1 MATCM
6 AGWLLYQ
13 YIKNKKERLRL
24 KLRTTKKIVSCILSV
39 LLLASALVLPVSANE
54 ISDSVTDENTK
65 SYLVNS
71 EKTFDGTSA
80 NKLDITSDLDFLKDN
95 GSATWTMTFK
105 TTDNANLQVL
115 TGLFSGTN
123 TNDYL
128 IFYAYNGKLGAE
140 IRNETNNV
148 KVAFDVAASYAD
160 GNYHTVTFTVSENAY
175 YKIYFDGSCILTKS
189 AESTTFSKNL
199 GVDFATASV
208 GGASRYNNAGW
219 QFNGSIKDVYLSNFA
234 LDETEI
240 LKFHGV
246 YPESIVSQTGGKDT
260 TGTEPMVITD
270 EFDLETLKAMDQGSI
285 NITYKRDSSVAGASL
300 QSYLAFSNGDAQDE
314 YATFY
319 LNSAGTRVGF
329 EFKTA
334 AQNPHT
340 FWDGVN
346 LNDGNWHN
354 LGFVFD
360 GTNVTLYVDGVSKGA
375 KAFTGMFSALTW
387 INNLNTV
394 SLGGM
399 VRTGKTGASNQ
410 WFGDFNVNNVKVYSN
425 VLSASQMASIQNGTG
440 SVGVSEED
448 VSDRTAL
455 FYSGYGNSANY
466 RIPAMVTAA
475 DGTLVA
481 SIDQRKTTAA
491 DYGDIDLMVRRSEDK
506 GETWSEPIM
515 LTDLPSGGSAHSFI
529 IDSELLVAGDGTI
542 YCLVDMFPES
552 YALMN
557 YGLLKAGSG
566 YKEVDGKKYMILYD
580 ADKNE
585 YTLREN
591 GVVYTPEG
599 EVSDYKVTD
608 FGKGTLVKTVE
619 GEEQSAGS
627 IFLYSGANKGELSV
641 LCTSYLWLFKST
653 DNGLTWS
660 DPVDIT
666 GMVKEDWM
674 VFCGTG
680 PGSGISITTDEGTE
694 RLLFSIYFTNSVT
707 VNSQSS
713 ASIYSDDGGVTW
725 HRGQS
730 PQEILDNGNRD
741 PGTEGYTGATNI
753 QEFNGSSKLN
763 DSTDKNAP
771 TKGMLTENVMVSLGG
786 ENVALLSRNSKA
798 NYAYVS
804 LSSDGGETWDSC
816 KINQAI
822 PEYYCQLSAIVHEYQ
837 GRKYL
842 VISNPNASGRYNMTI
857 RVTDIT
863 DGTISTNSS
872 DWKYTTIN
880 VGHDQYSCLT
890 SIDENTI
897 GILYETDTTWHALD
911 MLFQKFSIDYLLE
924 GNGGNVNNVPEYP
937 EITDISAEVINGAN
951 GSEGVTEV
959 GDTIKVKVTLGV
971 PVFVTG
977 NAQVKLQYNVGDET
991 KTVYADYAG
1000 GSGTNE
1006 IYFNYTIE
1014 EKFNGDISAVIEP
1027 IANLE
1032 SSTLRGVS
1040 SLRNGETIAVASYG
1054 ISADDGSF
1062 DLAVAGAEAGSFHAG
1077 EGADKAIDKNTSTMW
1092 HSEWAAGNN
1101 RDDLWITLDLGS
1113 VQNITGL
1120 RYLPRQS
1127 GGVNGIITEYSIEVS
1142 TDGINFTPYATGTW
1156 ANDTTWK
1163 KAEFGTVE
1171 AQYVKLVAVD
1181 SVSGEIGNTYASATE
1196 IALYYVP
1203 GDETEPDYREELETA
1218 ILMGENKLRII
1229 AENPETFWYV
1239 PDVTALE
1246 EKVAEAYAL
1255 LENAEAT
1262 NEQLMNMID
1271 ELDKATDV
1279 RYMSG
1284 DIDMNGKITII
1295 DATVLQLYLN
1305 EENLGETD
1313 IAVIASDTDGSGEI
1327 DINDITE
1334 IQKYIVGIVEY
1345 LAPYEMIIS

>member
-1 MATCM
+1 M
-6 AGWLLYQ
+6 
-13 YIKNKKERLRL
+13 

-65 SYLVNS
+65 SYLVNE
-71 EKTFDGTSA
+71 EKTFDGTTASR
-80 NKLDITSDLDFLKDN
+80 LDISEDIDFFKDN
-95 GSATWTMTFK
+95 TSATWTVTFK
-105 TTDNANLQVL
+105 TTANSFQSLV
-115 TGLFSGTN
+115 GLFSESNENGYVNIYLNSGN
-123 TNDYL
+123 T
-128 IFYAYNGKLGAE
+128 IGIE
-140 IRNETNNV
+140 IRGTENTSFSFSKTYN
-148 KVAFDVAASYAD
+148 D
-160 GNYHTVTFTVSENAY
+160 GEFHTLSFTVKENEY
-175 YKIYFDGSCILTKS
+175 YKFYFDGECVVNKS
-189 AESTTFSKNL
+189 ATSTKFTSNFGVSDLVVATIGGSKRSN
-199 GVDFATASV
+199 ASKDW
-208 GGASRYNNAGW
+208 S
-219 QFNGSIKDVYLSNFA
+219 FNGTIKDVYMSNFA
-234 LDETEI
+234 LDETEL
-240 LKFHGV
+240 LKFHGIFPAEV
-246 YPESIVSQTGGKDT
+246 ISETNVKDT
-260 TGTEPMVITD
+260 TGTEPLVVTD
-270 EFDLETLKAMDQGSI
+270 DFDLDAIKAMDQGSI

-319 LNSAGTRVGF
+319 LNSAGTTVGF
-329 EFKTA
+329 EFRTA
-334 AQNPHT
+334 AQNSHT
-340 FWDGVN
+340 SWSGLN

-399 VRTGKTGASNQ
+399 VRTGKTGAGNQ

-552 YALMN
+552 YALM
-557 YGLLKAGSG
+557 GALDAGSG
-566 YKEVDGKKYMILYD
+566 YTDVDGTKYLTLYD
-580 ADKNE
+580 AEKNI
-585 YTLREN
+585 YTMREDN
-591 GVVYTPEG
+591 IVYDAEG
-599 EVSDYKVTD
+599 NVTNYKVID
-608 FGKGTLVKTVE
+608 FSTGMLVKTVE
-619 GEEQSAGS
+619 GKEVDAGS
-627 IFLYSGANKGELSV
+627 IFLYTGANAGELSV
-641 LCTSYLWLFKST
+641 LKTSYLWLFKST

-660 DPVDIT
+660 EPKDVT

-680 PGSGISITTDEGTE
+680 PGRGTTTIMPDGTE
-694 RLLFSIYFTNSVT
+694 RLIFSIYHTNKTGGLST
-707 VNSQSS
+707 QAS
-713 ASIYSDDGGVTW
+713 ATIYSDDGGETW
-725 HRGQS
+725 TRGAAAV
-730 PQEILDNGNRD
+730 EALGED
-741 PGTEGYTGATNI
+741 P
-753 QEFNGSSKLN
+753 SSASRL
-763 DSTDKNAP
+763 TQ
-771 TKGMLTENVMVSLGG
+771 LTENQVIDLGG
-786 ENVALLSRNSKA
+786 GKIVMFSRNYSGA
-798 NYAYVS
+798 AYMS
-804 LSSDGGETWDSC
+804 ISTNGGATWDSC
-816 KINQAI
+816 ERNPAV
-822 PEYYCQLSAIVHEYQ
+822 YDTYCQMSALKHEYN
-837 GRKYL
+837 GKTYL
-842 VISNPNASGRYNMTI
+842 IISNPNASGRNNMTI

-863 DGTISTNSS
+863 DGTISKDSA

-1101 RDDLWITLDLGS
+1101 RDDLWITLDLGD
-1113 VQNITGL
+1113 VKDVTGL
-1120 RYLPRQS
+1120 RYMPRQTQA
-1127 GGVNGIITEYSIEVS
+1127 NGIITEYDILVS
-1142 TDGINFTPYATGTW
+1142 TDGSEFTSVATGTW
-1156 ANDTTWK
+1156 AGDNSWK
-1163 KAEFGTVE
+1163 KAEFESVK
-1171 AQYVKLVAVD
+1171 ARYVKLVAVN
-1181 SVSGEIGNTYASATE
+1181 SLSSEAGNTYASATE

-1218 ILMGENKLRII
+1218 ILKGENKLRII

>member
-6 AGWLLYQ
+6 AEGLLYQ

-466 RIPAMVTAA
+466 RIPALVTAA

-481 SIDQRKTTAA
+481 AIDQRKTTAA

-763 DSTDKNAP
+763 DSTDENAL

-1077 EGADKAIDKNTSTMW
+1077 EGADKAIDKNISTMW

-1101 RDDLWITLDLGS
+1101 RADLWITLDLGS

-1181 SVSGEIGNTYASATE
+1181 SVSGEIGNTYASAAE

-1218 ILMGENKLRII
+1218 ILKGENKLRII

>member
-1 MATCM
+1 M
-6 AGWLLYQ
+6 
-13 YIKNKKERLRL
+13 

-54 ISDSVTDENTK
+54 ISDSVTEENTK
-65 SYLVNS
+65 SYLVNE
-71 EKTFDGTSA
+71 EKTFDGTTASR
-80 NKLDITSDLDFLKDN
+80 LDISEDIDFFKDN
-95 GSATWTMTFK
+95 TSATWTVTFK
-105 TTDNANLQVL
+105 TTANSFQSLV
-115 TGLFSGTN
+115 GLFSESNENGYVNIYLNSGN
-123 TNDYL
+123 T
-128 IFYAYNGKLGAE
+128 IGIE
-140 IRNETNNV
+140 IRGTENTSFSFSKTYN
-148 KVAFDVAASYAD
+148 D
-160 GNYHTVTFTVSENAY
+160 GEFHTLSFTVKENEY
-175 YKIYFDGSCILTKS
+175 YKFYFDGECVVNKS
-189 AESTTFSKNL
+189 ATSTKFTSNFGVSDLVAATIGGSKRSN
-199 GVDFATASV
+199 ASKDW
-208 GGASRYNNAGW
+208 S
-219 QFNGSIKDVYLSNFA
+219 FNGTIKDVYMSNFA
-234 LDETEI
+234 LDETEL
-240 LKFHGV
+240 LKFHGIFPAEV
-246 YPESIVSQTGGKDT
+246 ISETNVKDT
-260 TGTEPMVITD
+260 TGTEPLVVTD
-270 EFDLETLKAMDQGSI
+270 DFDLDAIKAMDQGSI
-285 NITYKRDSSVAGASL
+285 NITYKRDSSVAGTSL

-334 AQNPHT
+334 AQNAHT

-399 VRTGKTGASNQ
+399 VRTGKTGAGNQ

-515 LTDLPSGGSAHSFI
+515 LTDLPSGGSNHSFI

-552 YALMN
+552 LALM
-557 YGLLKAGSG
+557 GSLDAGSG
-566 YKEVDGKKYMILYD
+566 YTDVDGTKYLTLYD
-580 ADKNE
+580 AEKNI
-585 YTLREN
+585 YTMREDN
-591 GVVYTPEG
+591 IVYDAEG
-599 EVSDYKVTD
+599 NVTNYKVTD
-608 FGKGTLVKTVE
+608 FSTGKLVKTVE
-619 GEEQSAGS
+619 GEEVDAGS
-627 IFLYSGANKGELSV
+627 IFLYTGANAGELSV
-641 LCTSYLWLFKST
+641 LKTSYLWLFKST

-660 DPVDIT
+660 EPKDVT

-680 PGSGISITTDEGTE
+680 PGRGTTTIMPDGTE
-694 RLLFSIYFTNSVT
+694 RLIFSIYHTNKTGGLST
-707 VNSQSS
+707 QAS
-713 ASIYSDDGGVTW
+713 ATIYSDDGGETW
-725 HRGQS
+725 TRG
-730 PQEILDNGNRD
+730 EAAIEANGED
-741 PGTEGYTGATNI
+741 P
-753 QEFNGSSKLN
+753 
-763 DSTDKNAP
+763 STAASL
-771 TKGMLTENVMVSLGG
+771 TQLTENQVIDLGG
-786 ENVALLSRNSKA
+786 GKIVMFSRNYSGA
-798 NYAYVS
+798 AYMS
-804 LSSDGGETWDSC
+804 ISTNGGETWDSC
-816 KINQAI
+816 ERNPAV
-822 PEYYCQLSAIVHEYQ
+822 YDTYCQMSALKHEYN
-837 GRKYL
+837 GKTYL
-842 VISNPNASGRYNMTI
+842 IISNPNASGRNNMTI

-863 DGTISTNSS
+863 DGTISKDSA

-1101 RDDLWITLDLGS
+1101 RADLWITLDLGS

-1181 SVSGEIGNTYASATE
+1181 SVSGEIGNTYASAAE
-1196 IALYYVP
+1196 IALYYIP

-1218 ILMGENKLRII
+1218 ILKGENKLRII
-1229 AENPETFWYV
+1229 AENPEAFWYT

-1246 EKVAEAYAL
+1246 EKLEEAYIL
-1255 LENAEAT
+1255 LDNAEAT
-1262 NEQLMNMID
+1262 NEQFKTMAD
-1271 ELDKATDV
+1271 ELNKATDV

-1284 DIDMNGKITII
+1284 DIDMDGKITII

>member
-1 MATCM
+1 M
-6 AGWLLYQ
+6 
-13 YIKNKKERLRL
+13 

-54 ISDSVTDENTK
+54 ISDSVTEENTK
-65 SYLVNS
+65 SYLVNE
-71 EKTFDGTSA
+71 EKTFDGTTASR
-80 NKLDITSDLDFLKDN
+80 LDISEDIDFFKDN
-95 GSATWTMTFK
+95 TSATWTVTFK
-105 TTDNANLQVL
+105 TTANSFQSLV
-115 TGLFSGTN
+115 GLFSESNENGYVNIYLNSGN
-123 TNDYL
+123 T
-128 IFYAYNGKLGAE
+128 IGIE
-140 IRNETNNV
+140 IRGTENTSFSFSKTYN
-148 KVAFDVAASYAD
+148 D
-160 GNYHTVTFTVSENAY
+160 GEFHTLSFTVKENEY
-175 YKIYFDGSCILTKS
+175 YKFYFDGECVVNKS
-189 AESTTFSKNL
+189 ATSTKFTSNFGVSDLVAATIGGSKRSN
-199 GVDFATASV
+199 ASKDW
-208 GGASRYNNAGW
+208 S
-219 QFNGSIKDVYLSNFA
+219 FNGTIKDVYMSNFA
-234 LDETEI
+234 LDETEL
-240 LKFHGV
+240 LKFHGIFPAEV
-246 YPESIVSQTGGKDT
+246 ISETNVKDT
-260 TGTEPMVITD
+260 TGTEPLVVTD
-270 EFDLETLKAMDQGSI
+270 DFDLDAIKAMDQGSI

-515 LTDLPSGGSAHSFI
+515 LTDLPAGGSNHSFI
-529 IDSELLVAGDGTI
+529 IDSELLVSADGTI

-552 YALMN
+552 QALMN

-680 PGSGISITTDEGTE
+680 PGRGTTTIMPDGKE
-694 RLLFSIYFTNSVT
+694 RLIFSIYHTNKTGGLST
-707 VNSQSS
+707 QAS
-713 ASIYSDDGGVTW
+713 ATIYSDDGGETW
-725 HRGQS
+725 TRG
-730 PQEILDNGNRD
+730 EAAIEANGED
-741 PGTEGYTGATNI
+741 P
-753 QEFNGSSKLN
+753 
-763 DSTDKNAP
+763 STAASL
-771 TKGMLTENVMVSLGG
+771 TQLTENQVIDLGG
-786 ENVALLSRNSKA
+786 GKIVMFSRNYSGA
-798 NYAYVS
+798 AYMS
-804 LSSDGGETWDSC
+804 ISTNGGETWDSC
-816 KINQAI
+816 ERNPAV
-822 PEYYCQLSAIVHEYQ
+822 YDTYCQMSALKHEYN
-837 GRKYL
+837 GKTYL
-842 VISNPNASGRYNMTI
+842 IISNPNASGRNNMTI

-863 DGTISTNSS
+863 DGTISKDSA

-1181 SVSGEIGNTYASATE
+1181 SVSGEIGNTYASAAE

-1218 ILMGENKLRII
+1218 ILKGENKLGFI

-1246 EKVAEAYAL
+1246 EKVAEAYVL

>member
-1 MATCM
+1 M
-6 AGWLLYQ
+6 
-13 YIKNKKERLRL
+13 

-65 SYLVNS
+65 SYLVNE
-71 EKTFDGTSA
+71 EKTFDGNKA
-80 NKLDITSDLDFLKDN
+80 NGLDITEDLDFFTGN
-95 GSATWTMTFK
+95 SSGTWTMSFK
-105 TTDNANLQVL
+105 TTN
-115 TGLFSGTN
+115 TGFSSLVGFTSTAAGTQ
-123 TNDYL
+123 NDYINVYL
-128 IFYAYNGKLGAE
+128 SGGNTIGIE
-140 IRNETNNV
+140 IRKDTDNTHK
-148 KVAFDVAASYAD
+148 KVTKSYSD
-160 GNYHTVTFTVSENAY
+160 GKYHTLTFTVKENEY
-175 YKIYFDGSCILTKS
+175 YKFYFDGECILSETASSTKW
-189 AESTTFSKNL
+189 FSNL
-199 GVDFATASV
+199 GVTFGKAGI
-208 GGASRYNNAGW
+208 GGITRSDGSGW
-219 QFNGSIKDVYLSNFA
+219 GFNGTMKDVYLSNTA

-240 LKFHGV
+240 LKFHGIFPAEV
-246 YPESIVSQTGGKDT
+246 ISETNVKDT
-260 TGTEPMVITD
+260 TGTEPLVVTD
-270 EFDLETLKAMDQGSI
+270 DFDLDAIKAMDQGSI

-375 KAFTGMFSALTW
+375 KAFKGMFSALTW

-399 VRTGKTGASNQ
+399 VRTGKTGAGNQ
-410 WFGDFNVNNVKVYSN
+410 WFGDFNVNSVKVYSN

-1101 RDDLWITLDLGS
+1101 RDDLWITLDLGD
-1113 VQNITGL
+1113 VKDVTGL
-1120 RYLPRQS
+1120 RYMPRQTQT
-1127 GGVNGIITEYSIEVS
+1127 NGIITEYDILVS
-1142 TDGINFTPYATGTW
+1142 TDGSEFTSVATGTW
-1156 ANDTTWK
+1156 AGDNSWK
-1163 KAEFGTVE
+1163 KAEFESVK
-1171 AQYVKLVAVD
+1171 ARYVKLVAVN
-1181 SVSGEIGNTYASATE
+1181 SLSSEAGNTYASATE

-1218 ILMGENKLRII
+1218 ILKGENKLTMVN
-1229 AENPETFWYV
+1229 ENPEAFWYT

-1246 EKVAEAYAL
+1246 EKLAEAYIL
-1255 LENAEAT
+1255 LDNAEAT
-1262 NEQLMNMID
+1262 NEQFKTMAD
-1271 ELDKATDV
+1271 ELNKATDV

-1284 DIDMNGKITII
+1284 DINMDGKITII
-1295 DATVLQLYLN
+1295 DATLLQLYLN
-1305 EENLGETD
+1305 EENLDETD

>member
-1 MATCM
+1 M
-6 AGWLLYQ
+6 
-13 YIKNKKERLRL
+13 

-65 SYLVNS
+65 SYLVNE
-71 EKTFDGTSA
+71 EKTFDGTTASR
-80 NKLDITSDLDFLKDN
+80 LDISEDIDFFKDN
-95 GSATWTMTFK
+95 TSATWTVTFK
-105 TTDNANLQVL
+105 TTANSFQSLV
-115 TGLFSGTN
+115 GLFSESNENGYVNIYLNSGN
-123 TNDYL
+123 T
-128 IFYAYNGKLGAE
+128 IGIE
-140 IRNETNNV
+140 IRGTENTSFSFSKTYN
-148 KVAFDVAASYAD
+148 D
-160 GNYHTVTFTVSENAY
+160 GEFHTLSFTVKENEY
-175 YKIYFDGSCILTKS
+175 YKFYFDGECVVNKS
-189 AESTTFSKNL
+189 ATSTKFTSNFGVSDLVAATIGGSKRSN
-199 GVDFATASV
+199 ASKDW
-208 GGASRYNNAGW
+208 S
-219 QFNGSIKDVYLSNFA
+219 FNGTIKDVYMSNFA
-234 LDETEI
+234 LDETEL
-240 LKFHGV
+240 LKFHGIFPAEV
-246 YPESIVSQTGGKDT
+246 ISETNVKDT
-260 TGTEPMVITD
+260 TGTEPLVVTD
-270 EFDLETLKAMDQGSI
+270 DFDLDAIKAMDQGSI

-399 VRTGKTGASNQ
+399 VRTGKTGAGNQ

-481 SIDQRKTTAA
+481 AIDQRKTTAA

-515 LTDLPSGGSAHSFI
+515 LTDLPAGGSNHSFI
-529 IDSELLVAGDGTI
+529 IDSELLVSADGTI

-552 YALMN
+552 TALMGGS
-557 YGLLKAGSG
+557 YLEKGSG
-566 YKEVDGKKYMILYD
+566 YKEVDGKKYQILYD
-580 ADKNE
+580 ANKNE

-599 EVSDYKVTD
+599 EVSNYKVTD
-608 FGKGTLVKTVE
+608 YGKGTLVKTVE
-619 GEEQSAGS
+619 GEEVDAGS
-627 IFLYSGANKGELSV
+627 IFLYTGANAGELSV
-641 LCTSYLWLFKST
+641 LKTSYLWLFKST
-653 DNGLTWS
+653 DDGLTWS

-666 GMVKEDWM
+666 GMVKADWM

-680 PGSGISITTDEGTE
+680 PGRGTTTIMPDGTE
-694 RLLFSIYFTNSVT
+694 RLIFSIYHTNGKTDNNGS
-707 VNSQSS
+707 SQANLNTQAS
-713 ASIYSDDGGVTW
+713 AAIYSDDGGITWTRGESPVVTL
-725 HRGQS
+725 G
-730 PQEILDNGNRD
+730 GN
-741 PGTEGYTGATNI
+741 PETGENLT
-753 QEFNGSSKLN
+753 Q
-763 DSTDKNAP
+763 
-771 TKGMLTENVMVSLGG
+771 LTENQIVDLGNG
-786 ENVALLSRNSKA
+786 KLAMFSRNYSRA
-798 NYAYVS
+798 AYMS
-804 LSSDGGETWDSC
+804 ISTDGGATWDTCERNTAVFDS
-816 KINQAI
+816 
-822 PEYYCQLSAIVHEYQ
+822 YCQMSAITHEYN
-837 GRKYL
+837 GRTYL
-842 VISNPNASGRYNMTI
+842 IISNPNASGRNNMTI

-863 DGTISTNSS
+863 DGTISTDSA
-872 DWKYTTIN
+872 DWSYTTIN

-1040 SLRNGETIAVASYG
+1040 SLRKGETIAVASYG

-1181 SVSGEIGNTYASATE
+1181 SVSGEIGNTYASAAE

-1218 ILMGENKLRII
+1218 ILKGENKLRII

-1246 EKVAEAYAL
+1246 EKLEEAYIL
-1255 LENAEAT
+1255 LDNAEAT
-1262 NEQLMNMID
+1262 NEQFKTMAD
-1271 ELDKATDV
+1271 ELNKATDV

>member
-1 MATCM
+1 M
-6 AGWLLYQ
+6 
-13 YIKNKKERLRL
+13 

-54 ISDSVTDENTK
+54 ISDSVTEENTK
-65 SYLVNS
+65 SYLVNE
-71 EKTFDGTSA
+71 EKTFDGTTASR
-80 NKLDITSDLDFLKDN
+80 LDISEDIDFFKDN
-95 GSATWTMTFK
+95 TSATWTVTFK
-105 TTDNANLQVL
+105 TTANSFQSLV
-115 TGLFSGTN
+115 GLFSESNENGYVNIYLNSGN
-123 TNDYL
+123 T
-128 IFYAYNGKLGAE
+128 IGIE
-140 IRNETNNV
+140 IRGTENTSFSFSKTYN
-148 KVAFDVAASYAD
+148 D
-160 GNYHTVTFTVSENAY
+160 GEFHTLSFTVKENEY
-175 YKIYFDGSCILTKS
+175 YKFYFDGECVVNKS
-189 AESTTFSKNL
+189 ATSTKFTSNFGVSDLVAATIGGSKRSN
-199 GVDFATASV
+199 ASKDW
-208 GGASRYNNAGW
+208 S
-219 QFNGSIKDVYLSNFA
+219 FNGTIKDVYMSNFA
-234 LDETEI
+234 LDETEL
-240 LKFHGV
+240 LKFHGIFPAEV
-246 YPESIVSQTGGKDT
+246 ISETNVKDT
-260 TGTEPMVITD
+260 TGTEPLVVTD
-270 EFDLETLKAMDQGSI
+270 DFDLDAIKAMDQGSI

-399 VRTGKTGASNQ
+399 VRTGKTGAGNQ
-410 WFGDFNVNNVKVYSN
+410 WFGDFNVNSVKVYSN

-552 YALMN
+552 YALM
-557 YGLLKAGSG
+557 GALDAGSG
-566 YKEVDGKKYMILYD
+566 YTDVDGTKYLTLYD
-580 ADKNE
+580 AEKNI
-585 YTLREN
+585 YTMREDN
-591 GVVYTPEG
+591 IVYDAEG
-599 EVSDYKVTD
+599 NVTNYKVTD
-608 FGKGTLVKTVE
+608 FSTGKLVKTVE
-619 GEEQSAGS
+619 GEEVDAGS
-627 IFLYSGANKGELSV
+627 IFLYTGANAGELSV
-641 LCTSYLWLFKST
+641 LKTSYLWLFKST

-660 DPVDIT
+660 EPKDVT

-680 PGSGISITTDEGTE
+680 PGRGTTTIMPDGTE
-694 RLLFSIYFTNSVT
+694 RLIFSIYHTNKTGGLST
-707 VNSQSS
+707 QAS
-713 ASIYSDDGGVTW
+713 ATIYSDDGGETW
-725 HRGQS
+725 TRG
-730 PQEILDNGNRD
+730 EAAIEANGED
-741 PGTEGYTGATNI
+741 P
-753 QEFNGSSKLN
+753 
-763 DSTDKNAP
+763 STAASL
-771 TKGMLTENVMVSLGG
+771 TQLTENQVIDLGG
-786 ENVALLSRNSKA
+786 GKIVMFSRNYSGA
-798 NYAYVS
+798 AYMS
-804 LSSDGGETWDSC
+804 ISTNGGETWDSC
-816 KINQAI
+816 ERNPAV
-822 PEYYCQLSAIVHEYQ
+822 YDTYCQMSALKHEYN
-837 GRKYL
+837 GKTYL
-842 VISNPNASGRYNMTI
+842 IISNPNASGRNNMTI

-863 DGTISTNSS
+863 DGTISKDSA

-1077 EGADKAIDKNTSTMW
+1077 EGADKAIDKNISTMW

-1101 RDDLWITLDLGS
+1101 RDDLWITLDLGD
-1113 VQNITGL
+1113 VKDVTGL
-1120 RYLPRQS
+1120 RYMPRQTQT
-1127 GGVNGIITEYSIEVS
+1127 NGIITEYDILVS
-1142 TDGINFTPYATGTW
+1142 TDGSEFTSVATGTW
-1156 ANDTTWK
+1156 AGDNSWK
-1163 KAEFGTVE
+1163 KAEFESVK
-1171 AQYVKLVAVD
+1171 ARYVKLVAVN
-1181 SVSGEIGNTYASATE
+1181 SLSSEAGNTYASATE

-1218 ILMGENKLRII
+1218 ILKGENKLRII

>member
-1 MATCM
+1 MATCV
-6 AGWLLYQ
+6 AEGLLYQ
-13 YIKNKKERLRL
+13 YIKIKKERLRL

-65 SYLVNS
+65 SYLVNE
-71 EKTFDGTSA
+71 EKTFDGNKA
-80 NKLDITSDLDFLKDN
+80 NGLDITEDLDFFTGN
-95 GSATWTMTFK
+95 TSGTWTMSFK
-105 TTDNANLQVL
+105 TTSSDFSSLVGFAS
-115 TGLFSGTN
+115 TASGTQN
-123 TNDYL
+123 QYINVYL
-128 IFYAYNGKLGAE
+128 SGGSTIGIE
-140 IRNETNNV
+140 IRKDKDNTHKKFTKTYN
-148 KVAFDVAASYAD
+148 D
-160 GNYHTVTFTVSENAY
+160 GEYHTLTFTVKENEY
-175 YKIYFDGSCILTKS
+175 YKFYIDGECVLSETASSTKW
-189 AESTTFSKNL
+189 FSNL
-199 GVDFATASV
+199 GVTFGKAGV
-208 GGASRYNNAGW
+208 GGITRSDNSGW
-219 QFNGSIKDVYLSNFA
+219 GFNGTMKDVYLSNFA
-234 LDETEI
+234 LEETEI
-240 LKFHGV
+240 LKFHGI
-246 YPESIVSQTGGKDT
+246 YPTEVISETNVKDT
-260 TGTEPMVITD
+260 TGTEPLVVTD
-270 EFDLETLKAMDQGSI
+270 DFDLDAIKAMDQGSI

-334 AQNPHT
+334 AQNAHT

-466 RIPAMVTAA
+466 RIPALVTAA

-481 SIDQRKTTAA
+481 AIDQRKTTAA

-515 LTDLPSGGSAHSFI
+515 LTDLPAGGSNHSFI
-529 IDSELLVAGDGTI
+529 IDSELLVSADGTI

-552 YALMN
+552 QALMN

-1101 RDDLWITLDLGS
+1101 RADLWITLDLGS

-1181 SVSGEIGNTYASATE
+1181 SVSGEIGNTYASAAE

-1218 ILMGENKLRII
+1218 ILKGENKLRII

-1246 EKVAEAYAL
+1246 EKLEEAYIL
-1255 LENAEAT
+1255 LDNAEAT
-1262 NEQLMNMID
+1262 NEQFKTMAD
-1271 ELDKATDV
+1271 ELNKATDV

>member
-1 MATCM
+1 M
-6 AGWLLYQ
+6 
-13 YIKNKKERLRL
+13 

-39 LLLASALVLPVSANE
+39 LLLASTLILPVSANE
-54 ISDSVTDENTK
+54 ISDSVTEENTK
-65 SYLVNS
+65 SYLVNE

-260 TGTEPMVITD
+260 TGTEPLVVTD
-270 EFDLETLKAMDQGSI
+270 DFDLDAIKAMDQGSI

-515 LTDLPSGGSAHSFI
+515 LTDLPSGGSNHSFI

-863 DGTISTNSS
+863 DGTISKDSA

-1181 SVSGEIGNTYASATE
+1181 SVSGEIGNTYASAAE

-1218 ILMGENKLRII
+1218 ILKGENKLRII

-1246 EKVAEAYAL
+1246 EKLEEAYIL
-1255 LENAEAT
+1255 LDNAEAT
-1262 NEQLMNMID
+1262 NEQFKTMAD
-1271 ELDKATDV
+1271 ELNKATDV

>member
-1181 SVSGEIGNTYASATE
+1181 SVSGEIGNTYASAAE

>member
-1 MATCM
+1 M
-6 AGWLLYQ
+6 
-13 YIKNKKERLRL
+13 
-24 KLRTTKKIVSCILSV
+24 KLRTTKRIVSCILSV
-39 LLLASALVLPVSANE
+39 LLLASTLILPVSANE
-54 ISDSVTDENTK
+54 ISDSVTEENTK
-65 SYLVNS
+65 SYLVNE
-71 EKTFDGTSA
+71 EKTFDGNKA
-80 NKLDITSDLDFLKDN
+80 NGLDITEDLDFFTDN
-95 GSATWTMTFK
+95 TSGTWTLSFK
-105 TTDNANLQVL
+105 TTSTSFASLVGFAS
-115 TGLFSGTN
+115 TASGTQN
-123 TNDYL
+123 QYINVYL
-128 IFYAYNGKLGAE
+128 SGGSTIGIE
-140 IRNETNNV
+140 IRKDSDNTHKKFTKTYN
-148 KVAFDVAASYAD
+148 D
-160 GNYHTVTFTVSENAY
+160 GEYHTLTFTVKENEY
-175 YKIYFDGSCILTKS
+175 YKFYIDGECVLSETAASTKWLS
-189 AESTTFSKNL
+189 NL
-199 GVDFATASV
+199 GVTFGKAGV
-208 GGASRYNNAGW
+208 GGITRSDNSGW
-219 QFNGSIKDVYLSNFA
+219 GFNGTIKDVYLSNTA

-240 LKFHGV
+240 LKFHGIFPAEV
-246 YPESIVSQTGGKDT
+246 ISETNVKDT
-260 TGTEPMVITD
+260 TGTEPLVVTD
-270 EFDLETLKAMDQGSI
+270 DFDLDAIKAMDQGSI
-285 NITYKRDSSVAGASL
+285 NITYKRDSRVAGASL

-399 VRTGKTGASNQ
+399 VRTGKTGAGNQ
-410 WFGDFNVNNVKVYSN
+410 WFGDFNVNSVKVYSN

-641 LCTSYLWLFKST
+641 LKTSYLWLFKST

-680 PGSGISITTDEGTE
+680 PGRGTTTIMPDGTE
-694 RLLFSIYFTNSVT
+694 RLIFSIYHTNKTGGLST
-707 VNSQSS
+707 QAS
-713 ASIYSDDGGVTW
+713 ATIYSDDGGETW
-725 HRGQS
+725 TRGAAAV
-730 PQEILDNGNRD
+730 EALGED
-741 PGTEGYTGATNI
+741 PASA
-753 QEFNGSSKLN
+753 SSL
-763 DSTDKNAP
+763 TQ
-771 TKGMLTENVMVSLGG
+771 LTENQVIDLGEGKVVMF
-786 ENVALLSRNSKA
+786 SRNNSGA
-798 NYAYVS
+798 AYMS
-804 LSSDGGETWDSC
+804 ISTNGGETWDSC
-816 KINQAI
+816 ERNPAV
-822 PEYYCQLSAIVHEYQ
+822 YDTYCQMSALKHEYN
-837 GRKYL
+837 GKTYL
-842 VISNPNASGRYNMTI
+842 IISNPNASGRNNMTI

-863 DGTISTNSS
+863 DGTISKDSA

-1077 EGADKAIDKNTSTMW
+1077 EGADKAIDKNTSTKW

-1101 RDDLWITLDLGS
+1101 RDDLWITLDLGD
-1113 VQNITGL
+1113 VKDVTGL
-1120 RYLPRQS
+1120 RYMPRQTQT
-1127 GGVNGIITEYSIEVS
+1127 NGIITEYDILVS
-1142 TDGINFTPYATGTW
+1142 TDGSEFTSVATGTW
-1156 ANDTTWK
+1156 AGDNSWK
-1163 KAEFGTVE
+1163 KAEFESVK
-1171 AQYVKLVAVD
+1171 ARYVKLVAVN
-1181 SVSGEIGNTYASATE
+1181 SLSSEAGNTYASATE

-1218 ILMGENKLRII
+1218 ILKGENKLRII

>member
-1 MATCM
+1 M
-6 AGWLLYQ
+6 
-13 YIKNKKERLRL
+13 

-65 SYLVNS
+65 SYLVNE
-71 EKTFDGTSA
+71 EKTFDGNKA
-80 NKLDITSDLDFLKDN
+80 NGLDITEDLDFFTDN
-95 GSATWTMTFK
+95 TSGTWTLSFK
-105 TTDNANLQVL
+105 TTSTSFASLVGFAS
-115 TGLFSGTN
+115 TASGTQN
-123 TNDYL
+123 QYINVYL
-128 IFYAYNGKLGAE
+128 SGGSTIGIE
-140 IRNETNNV
+140 IRKDSDNTHKKFTKTYN
-148 KVAFDVAASYAD
+148 D
-160 GNYHTVTFTVSENAY
+160 GEYHTLTFTVKENEY
-175 YKIYFDGSCILTKS
+175 YKFYIDGECVLSETAASTKWLS
-189 AESTTFSKNL
+189 NL
-199 GVDFATASV
+199 GVTFGKAGV
-208 GGASRYNNAGW
+208 GGITRSDNSGW
-219 QFNGSIKDVYLSNFA
+219 GFNGTIKDVYLSNTA

-240 LKFHGV
+240 LKFHGI
-246 YPESIVSQTGGKDT
+246 YPTEVISETNVKDT
-260 TGTEPMVITD
+260 TGTEPLVVTD
-270 EFDLETLKAMDQGSI
+270 DFDLDAIKAMDQGSI

-340 FWDGVN
+340 YWDGVN

-466 RIPAMVTAA
+466 RIPALVTAA

-481 SIDQRKTTAA
+481 AIDQRKTTAA

-515 LTDLPSGGSAHSFI
+515 LTDLPAGGSNHSFI
-529 IDSELLVAGDGTI
+529 IDSELLVSADGTI

-552 YALMN
+552 QALMN

-842 VISNPNASGRYNMTI
+842 VVSNPNASGRNNMTI

-863 DGTISTNSS
+863 DGTISKDSA

-1181 SVSGEIGNTYASATE
+1181 SVSGEIGNTYASAAE

-1218 ILMGENKLRII
+1218 ILKGENKLRII

-1246 EKVAEAYAL
+1246 EKLEEAYIL
-1255 LENAEAT
+1255 LDNAEAT
-1262 NEQLMNMID
+1262 NEQFKTMAD
-1271 ELDKATDV
+1271 ELNKATDV

>member
-6 AGWLLYQ
+6 AGGLLYQ

-54 ISDSVTDENTK
+54 ISDSVTEENTK
-65 SYLVNS
+65 SYLVNE
-71 EKTFDGTSA
+71 EKTFDGTTASR
-80 NKLDITSDLDFLKDN
+80 LDISEDIDFFKDN
-95 GSATWTMTFK
+95 TSATWTVTFK
-105 TTDNANLQVL
+105 TTANSFQSLV
-115 TGLFSGTN
+115 GLFSESNENGYVNIYLNSGN
-123 TNDYL
+123 T
-128 IFYAYNGKLGAE
+128 IGIE
-140 IRNETNNV
+140 IRGTENTSFSFSKTYN
-148 KVAFDVAASYAD
+148 D
-160 GNYHTVTFTVSENAY
+160 GEFHTLSFTVKENEY
-175 YKIYFDGSCILTKS
+175 YKFYFDGECVVNKS
-189 AESTTFSKNL
+189 ATSTKFTSNFGVSDLVAATIGGSKRSN
-199 GVDFATASV
+199 ASKDW
-208 GGASRYNNAGW
+208 S
-219 QFNGSIKDVYLSNFA
+219 FNGTIKDVYMSNFA
-234 LDETEI
+234 LDETEL
-240 LKFHGV
+240 LKFHGIFPAEV
-246 YPESIVSQTGGKDT
+246 ISETNVKDT
-260 TGTEPMVITD
+260 TGTEPLVVTD
-270 EFDLETLKAMDQGSI
+270 DFDLDAIKAMDQGSI

-399 VRTGKTGASNQ
+399 VRTGKTGAGNQ
-410 WFGDFNVNNVKVYSN
+410 WFGDFNVNSVKVYSN

-515 LTDLPSGGSAHSFI
+515 LTDLPAGGSNHSFI
-529 IDSELLVAGDGTI
+529 IDSELLVSADGTI

-660 DPVDIT
+660 EPKDVT

-680 PGSGISITTDEGTE
+680 PGRGTTTIMPDGTE
-694 RLLFSIYFTNSVT
+694 RLIFSIYHTNKTGGLST
-707 VNSQSS
+707 QAS
-713 ASIYSDDGGVTW
+713 ATIYSDDGGETW
-725 HRGQS
+725 TRG
-730 PQEILDNGNRD
+730 EAAIEANGED
-741 PGTEGYTGATNI
+741 P
-753 QEFNGSSKLN
+753 
-763 DSTDKNAP
+763 STAASL
-771 TKGMLTENVMVSLGG
+771 TQLTENQVIDLGDGKIVMF
-786 ENVALLSRNSKA
+786 SRNYSGA
-798 NYAYVS
+798 AYMS
-804 LSSDGGETWDSC
+804 ISTNGGETWDSC
-816 KINQAI
+816 ERNPAV
-822 PEYYCQLSAIVHEYQ
+822 YDTYCQMSALKHEYN
-837 GRKYL
+837 GKTYL
-842 VISNPNASGRYNMTI
+842 IISNPNASGRNNMTI

-863 DGTISTNSS
+863 DGTISKDSA

-1101 RDDLWITLDLGS
+1101 RADLWITLDLGS

-1181 SVSGEIGNTYASATE
+1181 SVSGEIGNTYASAAE

-1218 ILMGENKLRII
+1218 ILKGENKLRII

>member
-6 AGWLLYQ
+6 AGGLLYQ

-54 ISDSVTDENTK
+54 ISDSVTEENTK
-65 SYLVNS
+65 SYLVNE

-148 KVAFDVAASYAD
+148 KVAFGVAASYAD

-260 TGTEPMVITD
+260 TGTEPLVVTD
-270 EFDLETLKAMDQGSI
+270 DFDLDAIKAMDQGSI

-334 AQNPHT
+334 AQNAHT

-399 VRTGKTGASNQ
+399 VRTGKTGAGNQ
-410 WFGDFNVNNVKVYSN
+410 WFGDFNVNSVKVYSN

-481 SIDQRKTTAA
+481 SIDQRKTTAS

-515 LTDLPSGGSAHSFI
+515 LTDLPSGGSNHSFI

-552 YALMN
+552 LALMN

-771 TKGMLTENVMVSLGG
+771 TKGG

-863 DGTISTNSS
+863 DGTISKDSA

-1027 IANLE
+1027 TANLE

-1077 EGADKAIDKNTSTMW
+1077 EGADKAIDKNTSTKW

-1181 SVSGEIGNTYASATE
+1181 SVSGEIGNTYASAAE

-1218 ILMGENKLRII
+1218 ILKGENKLRII

-1246 EKVAEAYAL
+1246 EKVAEAYIL
-1255 LENAEAT
+1255 LDNAEAT

>member
-1 MATCM
+1 M
-6 AGWLLYQ
+6 
-13 YIKNKKERLRL
+13 

-39 LLLASALVLPVSANE
+39 LLLASTLILPVSANE
-54 ISDSVTDENTK
+54 ISDSVTEENTK
-65 SYLVNS
+65 SYLVNE
-71 EKTFDGTSA
+71 EKTFDGTTASR
-80 NKLDITSDLDFLKDN
+80 LDISEDIDFFKDN
-95 GSATWTMTFK
+95 TSATWTVTFK
-105 TTDNANLQVL
+105 TTANSFQSLV
-115 TGLFSGTN
+115 GLFSESNENGYVNIYLNSGN
-123 TNDYL
+123 T
-128 IFYAYNGKLGAE
+128 IGIE
-140 IRNETNNV
+140 IRGTENTSFSFSKTYN
-148 KVAFDVAASYAD
+148 D
-160 GNYHTVTFTVSENAY
+160 GEFHTLSFTVKENEY
-175 YKIYFDGSCILTKS
+175 YKFYFDGECVVNKS
-189 AESTTFSKNL
+189 ATSTKFTSNFGVSDLVAATIGGSKRSN
-199 GVDFATASV
+199 ASKDW
-208 GGASRYNNAGW
+208 S
-219 QFNGSIKDVYLSNFA
+219 FNGTIKDVYMSNFA
-234 LDETEI
+234 LDETEL
-240 LKFHGV
+240 LKFHGIFPAEV
-246 YPESIVSQTGGKDT
+246 ISETNVKDT
-260 TGTEPMVITD
+260 TGTEPLVVTD
-270 EFDLETLKAMDQGSI
+270 DFDLDAIKAMDQGSI

-334 AQNPHT
+334 AQNAHT

-399 VRTGKTGASNQ
+399 VRTGKTGAGNQ
-410 WFGDFNVNNVKVYSN
+410 WFGDFNVNSVKVYSN

-552 YALMN
+552 YALM
-557 YGLLKAGSG
+557 GALDAGSG
-566 YKEVDGKKYMILYD
+566 YTDVDGTKYLTLYD
-580 ADKNE
+580 AEKNI
-585 YTLREN
+585 YTMREDN
-591 GVVYTPEG
+591 IVYDAEG
-599 EVSDYKVTD
+599 NVTNYKVTD
-608 FGKGTLVKTVE
+608 FSTGKLVKTVE
-619 GEEQSAGS
+619 GEEVDAGS
-627 IFLYSGANKGELSV
+627 IFLYTGANAGELSV
-641 LCTSYLWLFKST
+641 LKTSYLWLFKST

-660 DPVDIT
+660 EPKDVT

-680 PGSGISITTDEGTE
+680 PGRGTTTIMPDGTE
-694 RLLFSIYFTNSVT
+694 RLIFSIYHTNKTGGLST
-707 VNSQSS
+707 QAS
-713 ASIYSDDGGVTW
+713 ATIYSDDGGETW
-725 HRGQS
+725 TRG
-730 PQEILDNGNRD
+730 EAAIEANGED
-741 PGTEGYTGATNI
+741 P
-753 QEFNGSSKLN
+753 
-763 DSTDKNAP
+763 STAASL
-771 TKGMLTENVMVSLGG
+771 TQLTENQVIDLGG
-786 ENVALLSRNSKA
+786 GKIVMFSRNYSDA
-798 NYAYVS
+798 AYMS
-804 LSSDGGETWDSC
+804 ISTNGGETWDSC
-816 KINQAI
+816 ERNPAV
-822 PEYYCQLSAIVHEYQ
+822 YDTYCQMSALKHEYN
-837 GRKYL
+837 GKTYL
-842 VISNPNASGRYNMTI
+842 IISNPNASGRNNMTI

-863 DGTISTNSS
+863 DGTISKDSA

-1101 RDDLWITLDLGS
+1101 RADLWITLDLGS

-1181 SVSGEIGNTYASATE
+1181 SVSGEIGNTYASAAE

-1218 ILMGENKLRII
+1218 ILKGENKLRII

-1246 EKVAEAYAL
+1246 EKLAEAYAL

-1271 ELDKATDV
+1271 ELNKATDV

-1284 DIDMNGKITII
+1284 DIDMDGKITII

>member
-6 AGWLLYQ
+6 AGGLLYQ

-39 LLLASALVLPVSANE
+39 LLLAFALVLPVSANE

-65 SYLVNS
+65 SYLVNE
-71 EKTFDGTSA
+71 EKTFDGTTSS
-80 NKLDITSDLDFLKDN
+80 KLDISEDIDFFKDN
-95 GSATWTMTFK
+95 TSATWTVTFK
-105 TTDNANLQVL
+105 TTANSFQSLV
-115 TGLFSGTN
+115 GLFSESNENGYVNIYLNSGN
-123 TNDYL
+123 T
-128 IFYAYNGKLGAE
+128 IGIE
-140 IRNETNNV
+140 IRGTENTSFSFSKTYN
-148 KVAFDVAASYAD
+148 D
-160 GNYHTVTFTVSENAY
+160 GEFHTLSFTVKENEY
-175 YKIYFDGSCILTKS
+175 YKFYFDGECVVNKS
-189 AESTTFSKNL
+189 ATSTKFTNNFGVSDLVAATIGGSKRSN
-199 GVDFATASV
+199 ASKDW
-208 GGASRYNNAGW
+208 S
-219 QFNGSIKDVYLSNFA
+219 FNGTIKDVYMSNFA
-234 LDETEI
+234 LDETEL
-240 LKFHGV
+240 LKFHGIFPAEV
-246 YPESIVSQTGGKDT
+246 ISETNVKDT
-260 TGTEPMVITD
+260 TGTEPLVVTD
-270 EFDLETLKAMDQGSI
+270 DFDLDAIKAMDQGSI

-515 LTDLPSGGSAHSFI
+515 LTDLPSGGSNHSFI

-552 YALMN
+552 LALM
-557 YGLLKAGSG
+557 GALDAGSG
-566 YKEVDGKKYMILYD
+566 YTDVDGTKYLTLYD
-580 ADKNE
+580 AEKNI
-585 YTLREN
+585 YTMREDN
-591 GVVYTPEG
+591 IVYDAEG
-599 EVSDYKVTD
+599 NVTNYKVTD
-608 FGKGTLVKTVE
+608 FSTGKLVKTVE
-619 GEEQSAGS
+619 GEEVDAGS
-627 IFLYSGANKGELSV
+627 IFLYTGANAGELSV
-641 LCTSYLWLFKST
+641 LKTSYLWLFKST

-660 DPVDIT
+660 EPKDVT

-680 PGSGISITTDEGTE
+680 PGRGTTTIMPDGTE
-694 RLLFSIYFTNSVT
+694 RLIFSIYHTNKTGGLST
-707 VNSQSS
+707 QAS
-713 ASIYSDDGGVTW
+713 ATIYSDDGGETW
-725 HRGQS
+725 TRGAAAV
-730 PQEILDNGNRD
+730 EALGED
-741 PGTEGYTGATNI
+741 P
-753 QEFNGSSKLN
+753 SSASRL
-763 DSTDKNAP
+763 TQ
-771 TKGMLTENVMVSLGG
+771 LTENQVIDLGG
-786 ENVALLSRNSKA
+786 GKIVMFSRNYSGA
-798 NYAYVS
+798 AYMS
-804 LSSDGGETWDSC
+804 ISTNGGETWDSC
-816 KINQAI
+816 ERNPAV
-822 PEYYCQLSAIVHEYQ
+822 YDTYCQMSAFKHEYN
-837 GRKYL
+837 GKTYL
-842 VISNPNASGRYNMTI
+842 IISNPNASGRNNMTI

-863 DGTISTNSS
+863 DGTISKDSA

-1062 DLAVAGAEAGSFHAG
+1062 DLAVTGAEAGSFHAG

-1101 RDDLWITLDLGS
+1101 RDDLWITLDLGA
-1113 VQNITGL
+1113 VKDVTGL
-1120 RYLPRQS
+1120 RYMPRQTQT
-1127 GGVNGIITEYSIEVS
+1127 NGIITEYDILVS
-1142 TDGINFTPYATGTW
+1142 TDGSEFTSVATGTW
-1156 ANDTTWK
+1156 AGDNSWK
-1163 KAEFGTVE
+1163 KAEFESVK
-1171 AQYVKLVAVD
+1171 ARYVKLVAVN
-1181 SVSGEIGNTYASATE
+1181 SLSTEAGNTYASATE

-1218 ILMGENKLRII
+1218 ILMGENKLGFI

-1246 EKVAEAYAL
+1246 EKVAEAYTL
-1255 LENAEAT
+1255 LENTEAT

-1334 IQKYIVGIVEY
+1334 IQKYIVDIVEY

>member
-1 MATCM
+1 M
-6 AGWLLYQ
+6 
-13 YIKNKKERLRL
+13 

-65 SYLVNS
+65 SYLVNE
-71 EKTFDGTSA
+71 EKTFDGTTASR
-80 NKLDITSDLDFLKDN
+80 LDISEDIDFFKDN
-95 GSATWTMTFK
+95 TSATWTVTFK
-105 TTDNANLQVL
+105 TTANSFQSLV
-115 TGLFSGTN
+115 GLFSESNENGYVNIYLNSGN
-123 TNDYL
+123 T
-128 IFYAYNGKLGAE
+128 IGIE
-140 IRNETNNV
+140 IRGTENTSFSFSKTYN
-148 KVAFDVAASYAD
+148 D
-160 GNYHTVTFTVSENAY
+160 GEFHTLSFTVKENEY
-175 YKIYFDGSCILTKS
+175 YKFYFDGECVVNKS
-189 AESTTFSKNL
+189 ATSTKFTSNFGVSDLVAATIGGSKRSN
-199 GVDFATASV
+199 ASKDW
-208 GGASRYNNAGW
+208 S
-219 QFNGSIKDVYLSNFA
+219 FNGTIKDVYMSNFA
-234 LDETEI
+234 LDETEL
-240 LKFHGV
+240 LKFHGIFPAEV
-246 YPESIVSQTGGKDT
+246 ISETNVKDT
-260 TGTEPMVITD
+260 TGTEPLVVTD
-270 EFDLETLKAMDQGSI
+270 DFDLDAIKAMDQGSI

-399 VRTGKTGASNQ
+399 VRTGKTGAGNQ
-410 WFGDFNVNNVKVYSN
+410 WFGDFNVNSVKVYSN

-680 PGSGISITTDEGTE
+680 PGRGTTTIMPDGTE
-694 RLLFSIYFTNSVT
+694 RLIFSIYHTNKTGGLST
-707 VNSQSS
+707 QAS
-713 ASIYSDDGGVTW
+713 ATIYSDDGGETW
-725 HRGQS
+725 TRGAAAV
-730 PQEILDNGNRD
+730 EALGED
-741 PGTEGYTGATNI
+741 PASA
-753 QEFNGSSKLN
+753 SSL
-763 DSTDKNAP
+763 TQ
-771 TKGMLTENVMVSLGG
+771 LTENQVIDLGEGKVVMF
-786 ENVALLSRNSKA
+786 SRNNSGA
-798 NYAYVS
+798 AYMS
-804 LSSDGGETWDSC
+804 ISTNGGETWDSC
-816 KINQAI
+816 ERNPAV
-822 PEYYCQLSAIVHEYQ
+822 YDTYCQMSALKHEYN
-837 GRKYL
+837 GKTYL
-842 VISNPNASGRYNMTI
+842 IISNPNASGRNNMTI

-863 DGTISTNSS
+863 DGTISKDSA

-1181 SVSGEIGNTYASATE
+1181 SVSGEIGNTYASAAE

-1218 ILMGENKLRII
+1218 ILKGENKLRII

-1246 EKVAEAYAL
+1246 EKLEEAYIL
-1255 LENAEAT
+1255 LDNAEAT
-1262 NEQLMNMID
+1262 NEQFKTMAD
-1271 ELDKATDV
+1271 ELNKATDV

-1284 DIDMNGKITII
+1284 DIDMDGKITII
-1295 DATVLQLYLN
+1295 DATLLQLYLN

>member
-1 MATCM
+1 M
-6 AGWLLYQ
+6 
-13 YIKNKKERLRL
+13 

-39 LLLASALVLPVSANE
+39 LLLASALVLPASANE

-65 SYLVNS
+65 SYLVNE
-71 EKTFDGTSA
+71 EKTFDGNKA
-80 NKLDITSDLDFLKDN
+80 NGLDITEDLDFFT
-95 GSATWTMTFK
+95 GSSSGTWTMSFK
-105 TTDNANLQVL
+105 TTSSDFSSLVGFAS
-115 TGLFSGTN
+115 TASGTQN
-123 TNDYL
+123 QYINVYL
-128 IFYAYNGKLGAE
+128 SGGSTIGIE
-140 IRNETNNV
+140 IRKDTDNTHKKFTKTYN
-148 KVAFDVAASYAD
+148 D
-160 GNYHTVTFTVSENAY
+160 GEYHTLTFTVKENEY
-175 YKIYFDGSCILTKS
+175 YKFYIDGECILSETASSTKW
-189 AESTTFSKNL
+189 FSNL
-199 GVDFATASV
+199 GITIGKAGI
-208 GGASRYNNAGW
+208 GGITRSDSSGW
-219 QFNGSIKDVYLSNFA
+219 GFKGTMKDVYLSNFA

-240 LKFHGV
+240 LKFHGI
-246 YPESIVSQTGGKDT
+246 YPVDVISQVNDKNT
-260 TGTEPMVITD
+260 TGTEPTVITD
-270 EFDLETLKAMDQGSI
+270 DFNLEAIKAMESGSL
-285 NITYKRDSSVAGASL
+285 NFLYKKNPGATDTFNSIFTL
-300 QSYLAFSNGDAQDE
+300 SNSKADKE
-314 YATFY
+314 YASFY
-319 LNSAGTRVGF
+319 VRKDYPRIGF
-329 EFKTA
+329 EFIGG
-334 AQNPHT
+334 NPSHVY
-340 FWDGVN
+340 WDN
-346 LNDGNWHN
+346 ISELEDGNWHN
-354 LGFVFD
+354 IGFVFD
-360 GTNVTLYVDGVSKGA
+360 GTNVTLYVDGTSKGA
-375 KAFTGMFSALTW
+375 KAYSGLFAGLSW
-387 INNLNTV
+387 ISRADSIT
-394 SLGGM
+394 LGGM
-399 VRTGKTGASNQ
+399 SRTNTSKWYGKFDFAS
-410 WFGDFNVNNVKVYSN
+410 VTAYAN
-425 VLSASQMASIQNGTG
+425 VLSDSQMASIQSNTG

-506 GETWSEPIM
+506 GETWSDPIM
-515 LTDLPSGGSAHSFI
+515 LTDLPAGGSNHSFI
-529 IDSELLVAGDGTI
+529 IDSELLVSADGTI

-552 YALMN
+552 QALMN

-627 IFLYSGANKGELSV
+627 IFLYSGANKGELSI

-863 DGTISTNSS
+863 DGTISKDSA

-1040 SLRNGETIAVASYG
+1040 SLRNGETKAVASYG

-1062 DLAVAGAEAGSFHAG
+1062 DLAVTGAEAGSFHAG
-1077 EGADKAIDKNTSTMW
+1077 ESADKAIDKNTSTMW

-1101 RDDLWITLDLGS
+1101 RDDLWITLDLGA
-1113 VQNITGL
+1113 VKDVTGL
-1120 RYLPRQS
+1120 RYMPRQTQT
-1127 GGVNGIITEYSIEVS
+1127 NGIITEYDILVS
-1142 TDGINFTPYATGTW
+1142 TDGSEFTSVATGTW
-1156 ANDTTWK
+1156 AGDNSWK
-1163 KAEFGTVE
+1163 KAEFESVK
-1171 AQYVKLVAVD
+1171 ARYVKLVAVN
-1181 SVSGEIGNTYASATE
+1181 SLSTEAGNTYASATE

-1218 ILMGENKLRII
+1218 ILMGENKLGLI

-1246 EKVAEAYAL
+1246 EKVAEAHTL
-1255 LENAEAT
+1255 LENTEAT

-1334 IQKYIVGIVEY
+1334 IQKYIVDIVEY

>member
-6 AGWLLYQ
+6 AGGLLYQ

-399 VRTGKTGASNQ
+399 VRTGKTGAGNQ
-410 WFGDFNVNNVKVYSN
+410 WFGDFNVNSVKVYSN

-753 QEFNGSSKLN
+753 EKFDGSSKLN

-863 DGTISTNSS
+863 DGTISKDSA

-977 NAQVKLQYNVGDET
+977 NAQVKLRYNVGDET

-1101 RDDLWITLDLGS
+1101 RADLWITLDLGA
-1113 VQNITGL
+1113 VKDVTGL
-1120 RYLPRQS
+1120 RYMPRQS

-1181 SVSGEIGNTYASATE
+1181 SVSGEIGNTYASAAE

-1218 ILMGENKLRII
+1218 ILKGENKLRII

>member
-1 MATCM
+1 MATCV
-6 AGWLLYQ
+6 AEGLLYQ
-13 YIKNKKERLRL
+13 YIKIKKERLRL

-54 ISDSVTDENTK
+54 ISDSATDENTK
-65 SYLVNS
+65 SYLVNE
-71 EKTFDGTSA
+71 EKTFDGNKA
-80 NKLDITSDLDFLKDN
+80 NGLDITEDLDFFTDN
-95 GSATWTMTFK
+95 TSGTWTLSFK
-105 TTDNANLQVL
+105 TTSTSFASLVGFAS
-115 TGLFSGTN
+115 TASGTQN
-123 TNDYL
+123 QYINVYL
-128 IFYAYNGKLGAE
+128 SGGSTIGIE
-140 IRNETNNV
+140 IRKDSDNTHKKFTKTYN
-148 KVAFDVAASYAD
+148 D
-160 GNYHTVTFTVSENAY
+160 GEYHTLTFTVKENEY
-175 YKIYFDGSCILTKS
+175 YKFYIDGECVLSETAASTKWLS
-189 AESTTFSKNL
+189 NL
-199 GVDFATASV
+199 GVTFGKAGV
-208 GGASRYNNAGW
+208 GGITRSDNSGW
-219 QFNGSIKDVYLSNFA
+219 GFNGTIKDVYLSNTA

-240 LKFHGV
+240 LKFHGI
-246 YPESIVSQTGGKDT
+246 YPTEVISETNVKDT
-260 TGTEPMVITD
+260 TGTEPLVVTD
-270 EFDLETLKAMDQGSI
+270 DFDLDAIKAMDQGSI

-334 AQNPHT
+334 AQNAHT

-466 RIPAMVTAA
+466 RIPALVTAA

-481 SIDQRKTTAA
+481 AIDQRKTTAA

-552 YALMN
+552 YALM
-557 YGLLKAGSG
+557 GALEAGSG
-566 YKEVDGKKYMILYD
+566 YTDVDGTKYLTLYD
-580 ADKNE
+580 AEKNI
-585 YTLREN
+585 YTMREDN
-591 GVVYTPEG
+591 IVYDAEG
-599 EVSDYKVTD
+599 NVTNYKVTD
-608 FGKGTLVKTVE
+608 FSTGKLVKTVE
-619 GEEQSAGS
+619 GEEVDAGS
-627 IFLYSGANKGELSV
+627 IFLYTGANAGELSV
-641 LCTSYLWLFKST
+641 LKTSYLWLFKST

-660 DPVDIT
+660 EPKDVT

-680 PGSGISITTDEGTE
+680 PGRGTTTIMPDGTE
-694 RLLFSIYFTNSVT
+694 RLIFSIYHTNKTGGLST
-707 VNSQSS
+707 QAS
-713 ASIYSDDGGVTW
+713 ATIYSDDGGETW
-725 HRGQS
+725 TRG
-730 PQEILDNGNRD
+730 EAAIEANGED
-741 PGTEGYTGATNI
+741 P
-753 QEFNGSSKLN
+753 
-763 DSTDKNAP
+763 STAASL
-771 TKGMLTENVMVSLGG
+771 TQLTENQVIDLGG
-786 ENVALLSRNSKA
+786 GKVVMFSRNYSGA
-798 NYAYVS
+798 AYMS
-804 LSSDGGETWDSC
+804 ISTDGGATWDSC
-816 KINQAI
+816 VRNPAV
-822 PEYYCQLSAIVHEYQ
+822 YDTYCQMSALKHEYN
-837 GRKYL
+837 GKTYL
-842 VISNPNASGRYNMTI
+842 IISNPNASGRNNMTI

-863 DGTISTNSS
+863 DGTISKDSA

-1101 RDDLWITLDLGS
+1101 RADLWITLDLGS

-1181 SVSGEIGNTYASATE
+1181 SVSGEIGNTYASAAE

-1218 ILMGENKLRII
+1218 ILKGENKLRII

-1271 ELDKATDV
+1271 ELNKATDV

-1284 DIDMNGKITII
+1284 DIDMDGKITII

>member
-1 MATCM
+1 MATCV
-6 AGWLLYQ
+6 AGGLLYQ

-260 TGTEPMVITD
+260 TGTEPLVVTD
-270 EFDLETLKAMDQGSI
+270 DFDLDAIKAMDQGSI

-466 RIPAMVTAA
+466 RIPALVTAA

-481 SIDQRKTTAA
+481 AIDQRKTTAA
-491 DYGDIDLMVRRSEDK
+491 DYGDIDLMVRRSDDK

-552 YALMN
+552 YALM
-557 YGLLKAGSG
+557 GALDAGSG
-566 YKEVDGKKYMILYD
+566 YTDVDGTKYLTLYD
-580 ADKNE
+580 AEKNI
-585 YTLREN
+585 YTMREDN
-591 GVVYTPEG
+591 IVYDAEG
-599 EVSDYKVTD
+599 NVTNYKVTD
-608 FGKGTLVKTVE
+608 FSTGKLVKTVE

-627 IFLYSGANKGELSV
+627 IFLYSGANAGELSV
-641 LCTSYLWLFKST
+641 LKTSYLWLFKST

-660 DPVDIT
+660 EPKDVT

-680 PGSGISITTDEGTE
+680 PGRGTTTIMPDGTE
-694 RLLFSIYFTNSVT
+694 RLIFSIYHTNKTGGLST
-707 VNSQSS
+707 QAS
-713 ASIYSDDGGVTW
+713 ATIYSDDGGETW
-725 HRGQS
+725 TRG
-730 PQEILDNGNRD
+730 EAAIEANGED
-741 PGTEGYTGATNI
+741 P
-753 QEFNGSSKLN
+753 
-763 DSTDKNAP
+763 STAASL
-771 TKGMLTENVMVSLGG
+771 TQLTENQVIDLGG
-786 ENVALLSRNSKA
+786 GKIVMFSRNYSGA
-798 NYAYVS
+798 AYMS
-804 LSSDGGETWDSC
+804 ISTNGGETWDSC
-816 KINQAI
+816 ERNPAV
-822 PEYYCQLSAIVHEYQ
+822 YDTYCQMSALKHEYN
-837 GRKYL
+837 GKTYL
-842 VISNPNASGRYNMTI
+842 IISNPNASGRNNMTI

-863 DGTISTNSS
+863 DGTISKDSA

-1181 SVSGEIGNTYASATE
+1181 SVSGEIGNTYASAAE

-1218 ILMGENKLRII
+1218 ILKGENKLRII

-1246 EKVAEAYAL
+1246 EKLEEAYIL
-1255 LENAEAT
+1255 LDNAEAT
-1262 NEQLMNMID
+1262 NEQFKTMAD
-1271 ELDKATDV
+1271 ELNKATDV

-1284 DIDMNGKITII
+1284 DIDMDGKITII
-1295 DATVLQLYLN
+1295 DATLLQLYLN
-1305 EENLGETD
+1305 EENLDETD

>member
-1 MATCM
+1 MATCV
-6 AGWLLYQ
+6 AEGLLYQ
-13 YIKNKKERLRL
+13 YIKIKKERLRL

-65 SYLVNS
+65 SYLVNE
-71 EKTFDGTSA
+71 EKTFDGNKA
-80 NKLDITSDLDFLKDN
+80 NGLDITEDLDFFTGN
-95 GSATWTMTFK
+95 TSGTWTMSFK
-105 TTDNANLQVL
+105 TTSSDFSSLVGFAS
-115 TGLFSGTN
+115 TASGTQN
-123 TNDYL
+123 QYINVYL
-128 IFYAYNGKLGAE
+128 SGGSTIGIE
-140 IRNETNNV
+140 IRKDKDNTHKKFTKTYN
-148 KVAFDVAASYAD
+148 D
-160 GNYHTVTFTVSENAY
+160 GEYHTLTFTVKENEY
-175 YKIYFDGSCILTKS
+175 YKFYIDGECVLSETASSTKW
-189 AESTTFSKNL
+189 FSNL
-199 GVDFATASV
+199 GVTFGKAGV
-208 GGASRYNNAGW
+208 GGITRSDNSGW
-219 QFNGSIKDVYLSNFA
+219 GFNGTMKDVYLSNFA
-234 LDETEI
+234 LEETEI
-240 LKFHGV
+240 LKFHGI
-246 YPESIVSQTGGKDT
+246 YPTEVISETNVKDT
-260 TGTEPMVITD
+260 TGTEPLVVTD
-270 EFDLETLKAMDQGSI
+270 DFDLDAIKAMDQGSI

-399 VRTGKTGASNQ
+399 VRTGKTGAGNQ
-410 WFGDFNVNNVKVYSN
+410 WFGDFNVNSVKVYSN

-1181 SVSGEIGNTYASATE
+1181 SVSGEIGNTYASAAE
-1196 IALYYVP
+1196 IALYYIP

-1218 ILMGENKLRII
+1218 ILKGENKLRII

-1262 NEQLMNMID
+1262 NEQFKTMAD
-1271 ELDKATDV
+1271 ELNKATDV

>member
-1 MATCM
+1 M
-6 AGWLLYQ
+6 
-13 YIKNKKERLRL
+13 

-65 SYLVNS
+65 SYLVNE

-140 IRNETNNV
+140 IRNKTNNV

-219 QFNGSIKDVYLSNFA
+219 QFNGSIKDVYLSNTA

-240 LKFHGV
+240 LKFHGI
-246 YPESIVSQTGGKDT
+246 YPTEVISETNVKDT
-260 TGTEPMVITD
+260 TGTEPLVVTD
-270 EFDLETLKAMDQGSI
+270 DFDLDAIKAMDQGSI

-375 KAFTGMFSALTW
+375 KSFTGMFSALTW

-399 VRTGKTGASNQ
+399 VRTGKTGAGNQ

-515 LTDLPSGGSAHSFI
+515 LTDLPAGGSNHSFI
-529 IDSELLVAGDGTI
+529 IDSELLVSADGTI

-552 YALMN
+552 QALMN

-680 PGSGISITTDEGTE
+680 PGRGTTTIMPDGKE
-694 RLLFSIYFTNSVT
+694 RLIFSIYHTNKTGGLST
-707 VNSQSS
+707 QAS
-713 ASIYSDDGGVTW
+713 ATIYSDDGGETW
-725 HRGQS
+725 TRG
-730 PQEILDNGNRD
+730 EAAIEANGED
-741 PGTEGYTGATNI
+741 P
-753 QEFNGSSKLN
+753 
-763 DSTDKNAP
+763 STAASL
-771 TKGMLTENVMVSLGG
+771 TQLTENQVIDLGG
-786 ENVALLSRNSKA
+786 GKVVMFSRNNSGA
-798 NYAYVS
+798 AYMS
-804 LSSDGGETWDSC
+804 ISTDGGATWDSC
-816 KINQAI
+816 ERNPAV
-822 PEYYCQLSAIVHEYQ
+822 YDTYCQMSALKHEYN
-837 GRKYL
+837 GKTYL
-842 VISNPNASGRYNMTI
+842 IISNPNASGRNNMTI

-863 DGTISTNSS
+863 DGTISKDSA

-880 VGHDQYSCLT
+880 AGHDQYSCLT

-1181 SVSGEIGNTYASATE
+1181 SVSGEIGNTYASAAE
-1196 IALYYVP
+1196 IALYYIP

>member
-1 MATCM
+1 M
-6 AGWLLYQ
+6 
-13 YIKNKKERLRL
+13 

-515 LTDLPSGGSAHSFI
+515 LTDLPAGGSNHSFI
-529 IDSELLVAGDGTI
+529 IDSELLVSADGTI

-552 YALMN
+552 QALMN

-842 VISNPNASGRYNMTI
+842 VVSNPNASGRNNMTI

-863 DGTISTNSS
+863 DGTISKDSA

-1181 SVSGEIGNTYASATE
+1181 SVSGEIGNTYASAAE

-1218 ILMGENKLRII
+1218 ILKGENKLRII

>member
-6 AGWLLYQ
+6 AGGLLYQ

-260 TGTEPMVITD
+260 TGTEPLVVTD
-270 EFDLETLKAMDQGSI
+270 DFDLDAIKAMDQGSI

-399 VRTGKTGASNQ
+399 VRTGKTGAGNQ
-410 WFGDFNVNNVKVYSN
+410 WFGDFNVNSVKVYSN

-977 NAQVKLQYNVGDET
+977 NAQVKLQYNVGEET

-1181 SVSGEIGNTYASATE
+1181 SVSGEIGNTYASAAE

-1218 ILMGENKLRII
+1218 ILKGENKLRII

>member
-1 MATCM
+1 M
-6 AGWLLYQ
+6 
-13 YIKNKKERLRL
+13 

-65 SYLVNS
+65 SYLVNE

-399 VRTGKTGASNQ
+399 VRTGKTGAGNQ
-410 WFGDFNVNNVKVYSN
+410 WFGDFNVNSVKVYSN

-481 SIDQRKTTAA
+481 AIDQRKTTAA

-515 LTDLPSGGSAHSFI
+515 LTDLPAGGSNHSFI
-529 IDSELLVAGDGTI
+529 IDSELLVSADGTI

-552 YALMN
+552 QALMN

-680 PGSGISITTDEGTE
+680 PGRGTTTIMPDGTE
-694 RLLFSIYFTNSVT
+694 RLIFSIYHTNKTGGLST
-707 VNSQSS
+707 QAS
-713 ASIYSDDGGVTW
+713 ATIYSDDGGETW
-725 HRGQS
+725 TRG
-730 PQEILDNGNRD
+730 EAAIEANGED
-741 PGTEGYTGATNI
+741 P
-753 QEFNGSSKLN
+753 
-763 DSTDKNAP
+763 STAASL
-771 TKGMLTENVMVSLGG
+771 TQLTENQVIDLGG
-786 ENVALLSRNSKA
+786 GKIVMFSRNYSGA
-798 NYAYVS
+798 AYMS
-804 LSSDGGETWDSC
+804 ISTNGGETWDSC
-816 KINQAI
+816 ERNPAV
-822 PEYYCQLSAIVHEYQ
+822 YDTYCQMSALKHECN
-837 GRKYL
+837 GKTYL
-842 VISNPNASGRYNMTI
+842 IISNPNASGRNNMTI

-863 DGTISTNSS
+863 DGTISKDSA

-880 VGHDQYSCLT
+880 AGHDQYSCLT

-1181 SVSGEIGNTYASATE
+1181 SVSGEIGNTYASAAE

-1218 ILMGENKLRII
+1218 ILKGENKLRII

-1246 EKVAEAYAL
+1246 EKLEEAYIL
-1255 LENAEAT
+1255 LDNAEAT
-1262 NEQLMNMID
+1262 NEQFKTMAD
-1271 ELDKATDV
+1271 ELNKATDV

>member
-1 MATCM
+1 M
-6 AGWLLYQ
+6 
-13 YIKNKKERLRL
+13 

-65 SYLVNS
+65 SYLVNE
-71 EKTFDGTSA
+71 EKTFDGTTASR
-80 NKLDITSDLDFLKDN
+80 LDISEDIDFFKDN
-95 GSATWTMTFK
+95 TSATWTVTFK
-105 TTDNANLQVL
+105 TTANSFQSLV
-115 TGLFSGTN
+115 GLFSESNENGYVNIYLNSGN
-123 TNDYL
+123 T
-128 IFYAYNGKLGAE
+128 IGIE
-140 IRNETNNV
+140 IRGTENTSFSFSKTYN
-148 KVAFDVAASYAD
+148 D
-160 GNYHTVTFTVSENAY
+160 GEFHTLSFTVKENEY
-175 YKIYFDGSCILTKS
+175 YKFYFDGECVVNKS
-189 AESTTFSKNL
+189 ATSTKFTSNFGVSDLVAATIGGSKRSN
-199 GVDFATASV
+199 ASKDW
-208 GGASRYNNAGW
+208 S
-219 QFNGSIKDVYLSNFA
+219 FNGTIKDVYMSNFA
-234 LDETEI
+234 LDETEL
-240 LKFHGV
+240 LKFHGIFPAEV
-246 YPESIVSQTGGKDT
+246 ISETNVKDT
-260 TGTEPMVITD
+260 TGTEPLVVTD
-270 EFDLETLKAMDQGSI
+270 DFDLDAIKAMDQGSI

-399 VRTGKTGASNQ
+399 VRTGKTGAGNQ

-552 YALMN
+552 YALM
-557 YGLLKAGSG
+557 GSLDAGSG
-566 YKEVDGKKYMILYD
+566 YTDIDGTKYLTLYD
-580 ADKNE
+580 AEKNI
-585 YTLREN
+585 YTMREDN
-591 GVVYTPEG
+591 IVYDAEG
-599 EVSDYKVTD
+599 NVTNYKVTD
-608 FGKGTLVKTVE
+608 FSTGKLVKTVE

-753 QEFNGSSKLN
+753 QEFNGSSTLN
-763 DSTDKNAP
+763 ESNDTFIEHAP

-786 ENVALLSRNSKA
+786 ENVALLSRNSKD

-842 VISNPNASGRYNMTI
+842 VISNPNASGRNNMTI

-863 DGTISTNSS
+863 DGTISKDSA

-977 NAQVKLQYNVGDET
+977 NAQVKLRYNVGDET

-1181 SVSGEIGNTYASATE
+1181 SVSGEIGNTYASAAE

-1218 ILMGENKLRII
+1218 ILKGENKLRII

-1246 EKVAEAYAL
+1246 EKLEEAYIL
-1255 LENAEAT
+1255 LDNAEAT
-1262 NEQLMNMID
+1262 NEQFKTMAD
-1271 ELDKATDV
+1271 ELNKFTDV

-1284 DIDMNGKITII
+1284 DIDMDGKITII
-1295 DATVLQLYLN
+1295 DATLLQLYLN

>member
-1 MATCM
+1 M
-6 AGWLLYQ
+6 
-13 YIKNKKERLRL
+13 

-54 ISDSVTDENTK
+54 ISDSVTEENTK
-65 SYLVNS
+65 SYLVNE
-71 EKTFDGTSA
+71 EKTFDGTTASR
-80 NKLDITSDLDFLKDN
+80 LDISEDIDFFKDN
-95 GSATWTMTFK
+95 TSATWTVTFK
-105 TTDNANLQVL
+105 TTANSFQSLV
-115 TGLFSGTN
+115 GLFSESNENGYVNIYLNSGN
-123 TNDYL
+123 T
-128 IFYAYNGKLGAE
+128 IGIE
-140 IRNETNNV
+140 IRGTENTSFSFSKTYN
-148 KVAFDVAASYAD
+148 D
-160 GNYHTVTFTVSENAY
+160 GEFHTLSFTVKENEY
-175 YKIYFDGSCILTKS
+175 YKFYFDGECVVNKS
-189 AESTTFSKNL
+189 ATSTKFTSNFGVSDLVAATIGGSKRSN
-199 GVDFATASV
+199 ASKDW
-208 GGASRYNNAGW
+208 S
-219 QFNGSIKDVYLSNFA
+219 FNGTIKDVYMSNFA
-234 LDETEI
+234 LDETEL
-240 LKFHGV
+240 LKFHGIFPAEV
-246 YPESIVSQTGGKDT
+246 ISETNVKDT
-260 TGTEPMVITD
+260 TGTEPLVVTD
-270 EFDLETLKAMDQGSI
+270 DFDLDAIKAMDQGSI
-285 NITYKRDSSVAGASL
+285 NITYKRDSSVAGANL

-314 YATFY
+314 YASFY
-319 LNSAGTRVGF
+319 LNSAGTTVGF
-329 EFKTA
+329 EFRTA

-399 VRTGKTGASNQ
+399 VRTGKTGAGNQ
-410 WFGDFNVNNVKVYSN
+410 WFGDFNVNSVKVYSN

-552 YALMN
+552 YALM
-557 YGLLKAGSG
+557 GALDAGSG
-566 YKEVDGKKYMILYD
+566 YTDVDGTKYLTLYD
-580 ADKNE
+580 AEKNI
-585 YTLREN
+585 YTMREDN
-591 GVVYTPEG
+591 IVYDAEG
-599 EVSDYKVTD
+599 NVTNYKVTD
-608 FGKGTLVKTVE
+608 FSTGKLVKTVE
-619 GEEQSAGS
+619 GEEVDAGS

-641 LCTSYLWLFKST
+641 LKTSYLWLFKST

-660 DPVDIT
+660 EPKDVT

-680 PGSGISITTDEGTE
+680 PGRGTTTIMPDGTE
-694 RLLFSIYFTNSVT
+694 RLIFSIYHTNKTGGLST
-707 VNSQSS
+707 QAS
-713 ASIYSDDGGVTW
+713 ATIYSDDGGETW
-725 HRGQS
+725 TRG
-730 PQEILDNGNRD
+730 EAAIEANGED
-741 PGTEGYTGATNI
+741 P
-753 QEFNGSSKLN
+753 
-763 DSTDKNAP
+763 STAASL
-771 TKGMLTENVMVSLGG
+771 TQLTENQVIDLGG
-786 ENVALLSRNSKA
+786 GKIVMFSRNYSGA
-798 NYAYVS
+798 AYMS
-804 LSSDGGETWDSC
+804 ISTNGGETWDSC
-816 KINQAI
+816 ERNPAV
-822 PEYYCQLSAIVHEYQ
+822 YDTYCQMSALKHEYN
-837 GRKYL
+837 GKTYL
-842 VISNPNASGRYNMTI
+842 IISNPNASGRNNMTI

-863 DGTISTNSS
+863 DGTISKDSS

-1181 SVSGEIGNTYASATE
+1181 SVSGEIGNTYASAAE
-1196 IALYYVP
+1196 IALYYIP

-1218 ILMGENKLRII
+1218 ILKGENKLRII

-1305 EENLGETD
+1305 EENLCETD